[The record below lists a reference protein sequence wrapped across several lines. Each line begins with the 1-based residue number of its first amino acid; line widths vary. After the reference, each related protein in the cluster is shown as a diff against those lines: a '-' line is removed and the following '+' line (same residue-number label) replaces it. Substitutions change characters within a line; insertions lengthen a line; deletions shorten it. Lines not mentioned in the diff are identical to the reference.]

1 MVSIWYTRRSD
12 TQGYVPHVKLIL
24 KSSVFQPR
32 SSTPLHPRPV
42 FSATYKMRLC
52 TTIRKSAQLA
62 RVSEHRGCGVLEDGF
77 ATIDLGYGDLIGGDG
92 GRSEILWAVL
102 LSGEVTAKPWE
113 AGVRL

>member
-1 MVSIWYTRRSD
+1 M
-12 TQGYVPHVKLIL
+12 GIL
-24 KSSVFQPR
+24 F
-32 SSTPLHPRPV
+32 L
-42 FSATYKMRLC
+42 RLC

-92 GRSEILWAVL
+92 GRSEIRWAVL